1 LADLETLTATTA
13 AASAP
18 PPRRYKFWLMLSP
31 REKILVTAIEPMEFS
46 SAPAPDRADVVV
58 IGGGIIGVSAA
69 FYLAKKG
76 VSVALCEKGRI
87 GAEQSSRNWGWCRT
101 MGRDEAEIPLAIESL
116 RLWERMNQE
125 VGAETGFRKAGIFY
139 LCESQSEIDQYE
151 AWLAHARQFQVAS
164 RLLSADDV
172 DRLLPGSTR
181 RWPGALF
188 TPTDGRAEPGLAA
201 PAIAEAARRAG
212 AAIMTS
218 CAARGLEAAA
228 GRVSAVVT
236 EKGPILCDAVV
247 LAGGAWSRLFCGNI
261 GVDFPQLKVLG
272 SVMRTAPLEGAPE
285 YAVGASN
292 FAFRKRLDGGYTIA
306 HRGANE
312 TPITPDSFRLFF
324 DFLPSL
330 AKERHNLRL
339 RIGRRFIEEWRIPPR
354 WTLDKPSPFESV
366 RVLDPEPSQAILAQG
381 QSNLV
386 RNFPVFKNA
395 TIAQSW
401 AGLIDVTPD
410 AVPVISP
417 IEALPG
423 FFLASGFSG
432 HGFGIGPGAG
442 RLVADMVVGDSA
454 IVDPRPFRFERLA
467 RRPKRSAPSMMRARS
482 STRWRN
488 ADATRLEP

>member
-1 LADLETLTATTA
+1 
-13 AASAP
+13 
-18 PPRRYKFWLMLSP
+18 MLSP
-31 REKILVTAIEPMEFS
+31 RQKPSMAAIESDEFS
-46 SAPAPDRADVVV
+46 QAPLPARADVVI
-58 IGGGIIGVSAA
+58 IGGGIVGVSAA

-125 VGAETGFRKAGIFY
+125 VGAETGFRKAGIVY
-139 LCESQSEIDQYE
+139 LCESQSDIDQYE
-151 AWLAHARQFQVAS
+151 AWLARVRQFQVAS
-164 RLLSADDV
+164 RLLSADEV

-188 TPTDGRAEPGLAA
+188 TPTDGRAEPQLAA

-212 AAIMTS
+212 ATIMTS
-218 CAARGLEAAA
+218 CAARGLETAA
-228 GRVSAVVT
+228 GRVSGVAT
-236 EKGPILCDAVV
+236 ERGPILCNAVV

-261 GVDFPQLKVLG
+261 GVDFPQLKILG
-272 SVMRTAPLEGAPE
+272 SVMRTAPLDGAPE

-312 TPITPDSFRLFF
+312 TPLTPDSFRLFF
-324 DFLPSL
+324 DFLPAF
-330 AKERHNLRL
+330 AKEWRNLRL
-339 RIGRRFIEEWRIPPR
+339 RIGRRFIEEWNVPR
-354 WTLDKPSPFESV
+354 RWALDAPSPFETV
-366 RVLDPEPSQAILAQG
+366 RVLDPEPSESILAQG
-381 QSNLV
+381 WANLV

-401 AGLIDVTPD
+401 AGMIDVTPD

-417 IEALPG
+417 IEGVPG
-423 FFLASGFSG
+423 FYLASGFSG

-442 RLVADMVVGDSA
+442 RLIANMVSGDNP
-454 IVDPRPFRFERLA
+454 IVDPKPFRFERLA
-467 RRPKRSAPSMMRARS
+467 RRSKRGAEAVSLR
-482 STRWRN
+482 
-488 ADATRLEP
+488 